1 MALIMMR
8 NGNIRFANV
17 GDKMHAGERQIF
29 YRGLENGERLEKLGE
44 IQKEEGKVKEHE
56 TF

>member
-1 MALIMMR
+1 MTR
-8 NGNIRFANV
+8 TGNLRFANI

-29 YRGLENGERLEKLGE
+29 YRLLESGERLEKLGE
-44 IQKEEGKVKEHE
+44 IVKKERKVKEHE